1 MPFCLPVVKVWEKR
15 ATGRRRRRRRRRRRV
30 RMKRDNC
37 SFLLPHFFIRP
48 LPYCLYSH
56 ATRMRGKPLCDDIEF
71 AGGGGG
77 EAPSAAAA
85 LNLPLPLLPQNGNS
99 RRGRTNERK
108 RGIFSLRLRIPFLSS
123 SSPAKSAAAHARR
136 SRWTGAAAHIFFG
149 RVTERGKGKDRGGK
163 SVCRR
168 RAVVLSRTALPP
180 LLFLFLR
187 SQKA

>member
-1 MPFCLPVVKVWEKR
+1 
-15 ATGRRRRRRRRRRRV
+15 
-30 RMKRDNC
+30 MKRDNC

-56 ATRMRGKPLCDDIEF
+56 AARMRGKPLCDDIEF

-77 EAPSAAAA
+77 EAPSAAAAA

-168 RAVVLSRTALPP
+168 AERLFSHGRHSP
-180 LLFLFLR
+180 LFYFSFSDPR
-187 SQKA
+187 RHSGQSME